1 MIAQQMIDQIRE
13 LNKYLS
19 RKELEEQ
26 YYVALYKLDTKELTQ
41 LRDSLLLE
49 STVFVRPPDFNEL

>member
-26 YYVALYKLDTKELTQ
+26 YYVALYKLETYELAQ

-49 STVFVRPPDFNEL
+49 STVFVIPPDFEI

>member
-49 STVFVRPPDFNEL
+49 STVFVRPPDFD

>member
-49 STVFVRPPDFNEL
+49 STVFVRQPDFEI

>member
-26 YYVALYKLDTKELTQ
+26 YYVALYKLETYELSQ

-49 STVFVRPPDFNEL
+49 STVFVIPPDFEI

>member
-26 YYVALYKLDTKELTQ
+26 YYVALYKLDTVELTQ

-49 STVFVRPPDFNEL
+49 STVFVRQPDFEI

>member
-26 YYVALYKLDTKELTQ
+26 YYVALYKLSEGELTI

-49 STVFVRPPDFNEL
+49 STVYVRTPDFDL

>member
-1 MIAQQMIDQIRE
+1 MIAQQLIDQIRE

-26 YYVALYKLDTKELTQ
+26 YYVALYKLNEGDLAR

-49 STVFVRPPDFNEL
+49 STIYARTPEIDL